1 MPNYA
6 VSNPGKY
13 HLGFSHPSPPYQ
25 NVKYDILRIPF
36 KEVRWKAST
45 LINRKVYIGNV
56 KITKSD
62 GSVHIEPDTITNQ
75 E

>member
-45 LINRKVYIGNV
+45 LINR
-56 KITKSD
+56 
-62 GSVHIEPDTITNQ
+62 
-75 E
+75 